1 MNPNHL
7 KAYEVLKEEELQDI
21 HSKGWLLR
29 HKKTGARVML
39 IENSDENKVL
49 TLHSVH
55 RRKTAQVL
63 LTYWNTAYCAAPG
76 NFRLRIL
83 LWSW

>member
-29 HKKTGARVML
+29 HKKTRSQ
-39 IENSDENKVL
+39 SDA
-49 TLHSVH
+49 H
-55 RRKTAQVL
+55 RE
-63 LTYWNTAYCAAPG
+63 
-76 NFRLRIL
+76 
-83 LWSW
+83 